1 MKALPRERISPVVHP
16 ATKEALVLLRDIT
29 EKDFGELIDE
39 AVARM
44 AKDVPGLPE
53 TINLHLKKKAARL
66 GLSLERGEIEIPLDL
81 MTKPKKALRQPAVK
95 DKPLE
100 RWRSMRKPLLKPKDA
115 K

>member
-1 MKALPRERISPVVHP
+1 MKSLPRERISPVVHP

-44 AKDVPGLPE
+44 AADVPGLSN
-53 TINLHLKKKAARL
+53 TINLHLKKKAARM
-66 GLSLERGEIEIPLDL
+66 GFRWENEEIEVPVAL
-81 MTKPKKALRQPAVK
+81 KPKPRKALRLPAVQ
-95 DKPLE
+95 DKPME
-100 RWRSMRKPLLKPKDA
+100 RWQRSRRPLLKPKD